1 MSFALLAPQLGTW
14 AKLGL
19 VSGSFC
25 VGYLRRFGVLGAGI
39 GSQIF
44 IGQLLAFSA
53 GVQDFST
60 IVLATVLA
68 ALASVVPRM
77 LSGPA
82 EQPALAPATAPPA
95 DASAFFSE

>member
-25 VGYLRRFGVLGAGI
+25 VGYLRRFRRAGSWDRI
-39 GSQIF
+39 PNLHRTTPGLQ
-44 IGQLLAFSA
+44 A